1 MMFKTS
7 ASISNSFPQS
17 FVLGYCSIMQPMM
30 IHISFLYLFI
40 LYFLFSTISEK
51 MTEKV
56 AFITG
61 ISGFVGAHLAAR
73 LIGGNVEVVGLQHD
87 LKKQSYLDLL
97 GLRDSVSL
105 VTGSITDKQ
114 LLHRTIVDYR
124 PDWVFHLAA
133 VSLVAKAV
141 QYPTYTYET
150 NAFGTIALLEA
161 CRLAGYTPKAIVS
174 ASTDKTYGEGLSA
187 RESDPLK
194 GEGIYESSKVCM
206 DAVSRSYYYAYDLPV
221 VVTRSCNIY
230 GLDPYNSRIVPNT
243 IKAIL
248 HGEPPV
254 IFSGEDSVREYIYVN
269 DACDAYVNIAK
280 NIDRTEGLALN
291 VGTGEIITQGELVL
305 EIISVGEALMGAEL
319 EPVYVPRG
327 THGTKQL
334 KEIAKQSLDSQR
346 IADLLGW
353 QPTFDLDSGL
363 KATFEEFLVLDKMEG
378 LK

>member
-1 MMFKTS
+1 
-7 ASISNSFPQS
+7 
-17 FVLGYCSIMQPMM
+17 
-30 IHISFLYLFI
+30 
-40 LYFLFSTISEK
+40 

-73 LIGGNVEVVGLQHD
+73 LIEENVEVVGLQHD

-97 GLRDSVSL
+97 GIRERVSL
-105 VTGSITDKQ
+105 VNGGVMDKQ
-114 LLHRTIVDYR
+114 LLHRAIVDYN

-150 NAFGTIALLEA
+150 NVLGTIALLEA
-161 CRLAGYTPKAIVS
+161 CRLAEHTPEAIVS
-174 ASTDKTYGEGLSA
+174 ISTDKTYGEGLSA
-187 RESDPLK
+187 KESDPLK

-206 DAVSRSYYYAYDLPV
+206 DAVSRSYYYAYELPV

-243 IKAIL
+243 IKAML
-248 HGEPPV
+248 RGESPI
-254 IFSGEDSVREYIYVN
+254 IFRGENSVREYIHVL
-269 DACDAYVNIAK
+269 DVCDAYIEIAK
-280 NIDRTEGLALN
+280 GVDKTKGLALN
-291 VGTGEIITQGELVL
+291 VGTSDVVTQEELVL
-305 EIISVGEALMGAEL
+305 KIISVVNALMGAEL
-319 EPVYVPRG
+319 EPVYITRG

-346 IADLLGW
+346 IADLLWW

-363 KATFEEFLVLDKMEG
+363 KATFEEFQVFNKMEG